1 VQEMIQRPGAYELI
15 AGVTTDPTFG
25 PVILFGHGGT
35 AVEIVRDESLE
46 NVGSG
51 HP

>member
-1 VQEMIQRPGAYELI
+1 MIQRPGAYELI
-15 AGVTTDPTFG
+15 GGVTTDPTFG